1 MAWLVRADWL
11 SLWTLHFTRA
21 PEFLF
26 TCEDELPA
34 LVGCFQSA
42 RLAAARFYKRGSGL
56 CVCSFLFLFTLHC
69 SSGRLTDACVTLR
82 FDHEIKTHHEV
93 LQCFHLLP
101 APLVIP
107 AFLPYCD
114 LSLDQERRTSSK
126 FIGSLRPAI
135 LEIRCEESDG

>member
-1 MAWLVRADWL
+1 MSSLLWWAAFNLLDSQQLDSINGVPAFVFVR
-11 SLWTLHFTRA
+11 F
-21 PEFLF
+21 
-26 TCEDELPA
+26 
-34 LVGCFQSA
+34 
-42 RLAAARFYKRGSGL
+42 
-56 CVCSFLFLFTLHC
+56 CSCSPHC

-101 APLVIP
+101 AHLVIP

-126 FIGSLRPAI
+126 FIGSLRLAI